1 MRRIVQLSTRHD
13 DLFTGSIAGQIPYH
27 RMYGKQYCLPALT
40 VYGRREMDELIYAS
54 EAVDALYRKVLAF
67 VQEYMP
73 DSYLTGPLGMHPDL
87 LRAARMPVPYGGITR
102 QDWIIGEQGM
112 KCIENNTDTPTG
124 IPEAA
129 YLEGELARLAAVPG
143 LTAPSQG
150 MNRRLQETLSALIGF
165 YRQQGLDGKVFF
177 TCYDWH
183 LEDRMN
189 TRYLMRMCEEAG
201 FVAAY
206 APLEELEIIPDE
218 GLFHR
223 EEPIRILYR
232 LYPLEYLIHDREEDS
247 GLEVGY
253 ELIRLVEQGK
263 LGLMN
268 PPQHMISQSKG
279 FMATIWSLYERNEQT
294 PEFCGFQ
301 LFDDRELEIIQ
312 TYLLPTYFDA
322 TPFEQT
328 GTAYAAKGM
337 WGREGKGTQLM
348 NTAGEAAGEE
358 RSPVEKKALTAEEAA
373 EAAAAA
379 AYYNEQPKIYQRFW
393 PMQEAAAATEEGL
406 YKGHLLTGIFVAGG
420 KFAGVLPRI
429 GEKVTGDMAYYCAA
443 VVEPDEEEEEN
454 T

>member
-1 MRRIVQLSTRHD
+1 MRRILQLPARHD
-13 DLFTGSIAGQIPYH
+13 DLFTGRIAEQIPYH
-27 RMYGKQYCLPALT
+27 RMYGKQYCLPSLT
-40 VYGRREMDELIYAS
+40 LYRRKEMDELIYAS
-54 EAVDALYRKVLAF
+54 EAVDAIYRKALAF

-73 DSYLTGPLGMHPDL
+73 DSYLTGPLGIHPGL
-87 LRAARMPVPYGGITR
+87 LRAARMPIPCGGITR

-129 YLEGELARLAAVPG
+129 FLEGELVRWAEVAGLA
-143 LTAPSQG
+143 APSQG
-150 MNRRLQETLSALIGF
+150 MNNQLRETLSALIGF

-183 LEDRMN
+183 TEDRMN
-189 TRYLMRMCEEAG
+189 TRYLMRMCAEAG
-201 FVAAY
+201 FDTAY
-206 APLEELEIIPDE
+206 APLEELEIVPEE

-223 EEPIRILYR
+223 GEPIRILYR
-232 LYPLEYLIHDREEDS
+232 LYPLEYLIHDREEQS

-268 PPQHMISQSKG
+268 PPQHIISQSKG
-279 FMATIWSLYERNEQT
+279 FMATVWSLYERNEQT
-294 PEFCGFQ
+294 PEFCGFR
-301 LFDDRELEIIQ
+301 LFDDRELDIIR
-312 TYLLPTYFDA
+312 TYLLPTYFAA

-348 NTAGEAAGEE
+348 NASGEAAAEE

-373 EAAAAA
+373 EADATA
-379 AYYNEQPKIYQRFW
+379 AYYNEQPKVYQRFW
-393 PMQEAAAATEEGL
+393 PMQEATVATEEGL
-406 YKGHLLTGIFVAGG
+406 YKGHLLTGIFVVGG
-420 KFAGVLPRI
+420 RFAGVLSRI
-429 GEKVTGDMAYYCAA
+429 GEKVTGDMAYYCSAA
-443 VVEPDEEEEEN
+443 VEPDVC
-454 T
+454 